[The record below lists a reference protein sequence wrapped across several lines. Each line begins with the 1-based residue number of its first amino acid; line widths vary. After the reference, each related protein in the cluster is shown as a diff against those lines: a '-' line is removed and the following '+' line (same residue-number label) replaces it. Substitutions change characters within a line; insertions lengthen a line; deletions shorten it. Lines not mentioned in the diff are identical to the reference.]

1 MVMVITRS
9 SISIAWMWIPLF
21 SQAILKSG
29 TPADNWWH
37 PWEDEDITNTSSCVT
52 CTTIIFIIII
62 IILVEAIQKKCSGP
76 RADIEDSTSK
86 IQPVAIDNKYVIK
99 SFRADNHSI
108 RKDIHFRDPSRD
120 GRVRAQDVAK
130 RQPAW
135 QRKCLWQSQPSQ
147 TNNIPTST
155 HILLLWTS
163 SYITMITMI
172 FSTTSTPDGSCD
184 QQHSNTHAHPLTS
197 WRYLKLTTVLL

>member
-62 IILVEAIQKKCSGP
+62 IVIIILGEAIQKKCSGP
-76 RADIEDSTSK
+76 RADIEDLTSK

-108 RKDIHFRDPSRD
+108 RKDIHFRDPSWD

-172 FSTTSTPDGSCD
+172 FITTSTPDGSCD
-184 QQHSNTHAHPLTS
+184 QQHSNTHVHPLTS
-197 WRYLKLTTVLL
+197 WSQVGDI

>member
-1 MVMVITRS
+1 MGGRRYHQH
-9 SISIAWMWIPLF
+9 LF
-21 SQAILKSG
+21 LRHLHHNHLHHHHHHHNSRGSY
-29 TPADNWWH
+29 P
-37 PWEDEDITNTSSCVT
+37 E
-52 CTTIIFIIII
+52 
-62 IILVEAIQKKCSGP
+62 KCSGP
-76 RADIEDSTSK
+76 RADIEDLTSK

-99 SFRADNHSI
+99 SFRVDSHSI
-108 RKDIHFRDPSRD
+108 RKDIHFRDPSWD

-163 SYITMITMI
+163 SYITMLSMI
-172 FSTTSTPDGSCD
+172 FITTSTPDGSCD

-197 WRYLKLTTVLL
+197 WSQVGDI

>member
-37 PWEDEDITNTSSCVT
+37 PWEDEDITNTSLCVT
-52 CTTIIFIIII
+52 CTTIIFINII
-62 IILVEAIQKKCSGP
+62 IILGEAIQKKCSGP
-76 RADIEDSTSK
+76 RADIEDLTSK

-99 SFRADNHSI
+99 HFRVDNHSI
-108 RKDIHFRDPSRD
+108 RKDIHFLDPSWD
-120 GRVRAQDVAK
+120 GRERAQEVAK

-135 QRKCLWQSQPSQ
+135 QRKRPWQSQPSQ

-163 SYITMITMI
+163 SYI
-172 FSTTSTPDGSCD
+172 SP
-184 QQHSNTHAHPLTS
+184 
-197 WRYLKLTTVLL
+197 R